1 MIKEKKLELVD
12 RGSFMSYLVS
22 EIGAK
27 ENRSDVGFNTT
38 ITLYDLT
45 RKLFS
50 FPTVN
55 EQEAEWIKDSVG
67 WHCSWCMMG
76 VLRDDSGA
84 LVRTRYCPRCGHR
97 MRK

>member
-1 MIKEKKLELVD
+1 MIEEKKLELVD
-12 RGSFMSYLVS
+12 RGSFMNYLVS
-22 EIGAK
+22 EICAQEGG
-27 ENRSDVGFNTT
+27 SDVGFNTT

-55 EQEAEWIKDSVG
+55 EQEAEWIKDSAG
-67 WHCSWCMMG
+67 WHCSWCLMG

-84 LVRTRYCPRCGHR
+84 LVRTRYCPRCGRR

>member
-1 MIKEKKLELVD
+1 MIEEKKLELVD
-12 RGSFMSYLVS
+12 RGSFMNYLVS
-22 EIGAK
+22 EICAQEKG
-27 ENRSDVGFNTT
+27 SDVGFNTT

-84 LVRTRYCPRCGHR
+84 LVRTRYCPRCGRR

>member
-1 MIKEKKLELVD
+1 MIQEKKLELVD
-12 RGSFMSYLVS
+12 KGSFMNYLVS
-22 EIGAK
+22 EIRAQEGGA
-27 ENRSDVGFNTT
+27 DVGLNTT

-50 FPTVN
+50 FPAVN
-55 EQEAEWIKDSVG
+55 EQEAEWIKDSIG
-67 WHCSWCMMG
+67 WYCSWCLMG

-84 LVRTRYCPRCGHR
+84 LVRTRYCPRCGCK